1 MAGFGWEI
9 PFMTVVGGICG
20 YVIIYPLA
28 LLTRFKRLR
37 YRVDLAQ
44 AISIGMASLIAVLF
58 LTSYFFLS
66 VDRIIAGKFFVL
78 SGLLVAVVLGI
89 VGHSRVVSYPRRAHY
104 TRSGLILGSLAIA
117 ACDVVAL
124 YFQIPSA

>member
-9 PFMTVVGGICG
+9 PFMTVVAGICG

-44 AISIGMASLIAVLF
+44 AISIGLTSQIAVLL
-58 LTSYFFLS
+58 LTGDFIASF
-66 VDRIIAGKFFVL
+66 DRIIAGRFLVL
-78 SGLLVAVVLGI
+78 SGLPAAATLGI
-89 VGHSRVVSYPRRAHY
+89 LAHKRVVSYPQRAHY
-104 TRSGLILGSLAIA
+104 TKNGLIVGSLSIV
-117 ACDVVAL
+117 ACDIAAL
-124 YFQIPSA
+124 YFQIPSI

>member
-1 MAGFGWEI
+1 MGGFGWEV

-44 AISIGMASLIAVLF
+44 AISIGMTSLIAVVL
-58 LTSYFFLS
+58 LTGYFVASF
-66 VDRIIAGKFFVL
+66 DRIIAGRFLVL
-78 SGLLVAVVLGI
+78 SGLPAAAILGML
-89 VGHSRVVSYPRRAHY
+89 GHSRVVSYPRRAHY
-104 TRSGLILGSLAIA
+104 TKNGLILGSLAIV
-117 ACDVVAL
+117 ACDIAAL
-124 YFQIPSA
+124 YFQIPSI